1 MARVFIAGH
10 GRMLRSGSLSVPSGV
25 SITWAVPPRYN
36 GSVGLSTALL
46 SRRYDTWAGRTASG
60 EPFYEHFLCPDG
72 AHIKATKA
80 AAMLDGDWRPPGQHY
95 LLQPRLTFT
104 VSLSSI
110 LLFLKRLVP
119 GSLEVYWTCCRSP
132 IKEPSYMT
140 RLFEIG
146 ATKDTPGAGNVIAD
160 PGEIHSSP
168 KISGMK
174 VGSLLSRRD
183 FRSPYTEAPVCV
195 NDIAGGVTIKCLTD
209 DGFALQGTWPGVDEA
224 APKHGRGRS
233 GSTGPSIKG

>member
-1 MARVFIAGH
+1 MAKVFIAGH
-10 GRMLRSGSLSVPSGV
+10 GRMLRSGSLSVPAGV

-72 AHIKATKA
+72 ANIMATKA
-80 AAMLDGDWRPPGQHY
+80 AAMLEGNWRPPGDHY
-95 LLQPRLTFT
+95 LLQPRLKFT

-110 LLFLKRLVP
+110 LLFLKRRVP
-119 GSLEVYWTCCRSP
+119 GSLEVFWTCCRSP

-140 RLFEIG
+140 RLFENG
-146 ATKDTPGAGNVIAD
+146 STKDEPGSGNVIAD

-168 KISGMK
+168 KISGKK
-174 VGSLLSRRD
+174 VDLLLGRRD

-195 NDIAGGVTIKCLTD
+195 NDIAGGVTMKRMTD
-209 DGFALQGTWPGVDEA
+209 DGFAIQGTWPGVDEA

-233 GSTGPSIKG
+233 GSTGPSING